1 MGSVARTPRG
11 VARIDLGRRTGAAF
25 LVHPGRARARREQ
38 IRTKGNARRRSA
50 LEGRGGSLVST
61 LIVVA
66 MIVAVLVLL
75 GVAVAAYSAA
85 WETVW
90 KGHHIRVVNRATRE
104 ELWIDGKLV
113 QKQTSNWLAMQSTLE
128 WTLDDPDHG
137 MVPLRAHI
145 HLNNGASV
153 ACDLTIGGVVVPMV
167 AGGAMPPAAE
177 PQERAP
183 ADPRWEAASKLLAR
197 VRADAGDDQRLVA
210 VAADVQRALR
220 RTLLAL
226 DHVAEAMAAHTVLG
240 GDGDG
245 LDAVRLRWEARA
257 DALVAAVRDLHL
269 AVISRD
275 GAVDPLATDAVEE
288 LLARLKAEA
297 EVDAVAIV
305 AQGAARLPR
314 EPVADPERPRTPT
327 TQRT

>member
-1 MGSVARTPRG
+1 V
-11 VARIDLGRRTGAAF
+11 
-25 LVHPGRARARREQ
+25 
-38 IRTKGNARRRSA
+38 
-50 LEGRGGSLVST
+50 VST

-66 MIVAVLVLL
+66 MMVALLVLL
-75 GVAVAAYSAA
+75 GVAVAAYSVA

-90 KGHHIRVVNRATRE
+90 NGHHIRVVNRSTRE

-113 QKQTSNWLAMQSTLE
+113 QKQSSNWLAMQSTLE
-128 WTLDDPDHG
+128 WTLDDPNHG
-137 MVPLRAHI
+137 KVPLRAHI
-145 HLNNGASV
+145 HMNNGTSV

-167 AGGAMPPAAE
+167 AGGALPPTIE
-177 PQERAP
+177 PAERAP
-183 ADPRWEAASKLLAR
+183 TDPRWEAASKLLAR
-197 VRADAGDDQRLVA
+197 VRADAGPDDQRLVA

-226 DHVAEAMAAHTVLG
+226 DHVAEAMAAHAVLG

-269 AVISRD
+269 AVMSRD
-275 GAVDPLATDAVEE
+275 GVVDPLATDAVED

-297 EVDAVAIV
+297 EVDAAAIV
-305 AQGAARLPR
+305 AQSASARLPR
-314 EPVADPERPRTPT
+314 EPVAGASERAPAPT